1 MSNLNVAIVLAAGE
15 GTRMKSQTPKV
26 LNEVCGLPILGHV
39 LSTVKELKPQQ
50 SLVVIGHQKELVKQY
65 INSEFP
71 KVQTVVQT
79 KQLGTGHAVQT
90 ALASL
95 KGVKGLVL
103 VLASDTPLLSSQ
115 TLNQLVKAAKS
126 TKAAVLTAEFP
137 DPTGYGRIIKDED
150 KVVRIVEHKD
160 ANSEELEITEI
171 NTGVYV
177 FDADLLKQAVSKL
190 GSNNAQKEIY
200 LTDVVEAIN
209 NLNENVTAVVCE
221 NYVEA
226 LGINDQTQ
234 LAEVQRIKQQQ
245 INEHWMLQGVTMRNP
260 ETVIIDLTVSLS
272 RDVFLDTNTH
282 LIGNTSVSEGS
293 VIGPDSLIT
302 NSKIGENS
310 KIIKS
315 TLDEAIVGSNCQVGP
330 FTYLRPGTKL
340 KDGVKAGAYVEIK
353 NSLVGDGSKV
363 PHLSYVGDATI
374 GIESNIGAATVFVN
388 YDGNEKH
395 KTVVGNYVKIGSDT
409 MLVAPVKIGD
419 GAYTAAGSV
428 ITENVPAGA
437 LGVERTKQR
446 NIEGWTIRKRPNSP
460 YAKSVKKGTKKT
472 KTKTKAKVSKPTK
485 KKTKNAKKQT
495 PPKKKK
501 K

>member
-15 GTRMKSQTPKV
+15 GTRMKSNAPKV
-26 LNEVCGLPILGHV
+26 LHEVCGLPILGHV
-39 LSTVKELKPQQ
+39 LDTVKELKPQQ
-50 SLVVIGHQKELVKQY
+50 SVVVIGHQKELVKQY
-65 INSEFP
+65 ISSDYP

-126 TKAAVLTAEFP
+126 SKAAVLTAEFA
-137 DPTGYGRIIKDED
+137 DPTGYGRIVKDED
-150 KVVRIVEHKD
+150 KVLRIVEHKD
-160 ANSEELEITEI
+160 ASSEELEITEI

-209 NLNENVTAVVCE
+209 NLNETVTAVVCE
-221 NYVEA
+221 NYLEA
-226 LGINDQTQ
+226 LGINDQAQ

-272 RDVFLDTNTH
+272 KDVFLDTNTH
-282 LIGNTSVSEGS
+282 LLGNTNVGEGS
-293 VIGPDSLIT
+293 VIGPDSLIN

-310 KIIKS
+310 QIIKS
-315 TLDEAIVGSNCQVGP
+315 TLDEAIVGNNCQVGP
-330 FTYLRPGTKL
+330 YTYLRPGTKL

-353 NSLVGDGSKV
+353 NSSVGEGSKV

-388 YDGNEKH
+388 YDGVEKH

-446 NIEGWTIRKRPNSP
+446 NIEGWVARKR
-460 YAKSVKKGTKKT
+460 GKT
-472 KTKTKAKVSKPTK
+472 KSASAARRTR
-485 KKTKNAKKQT
+485 AKK
-495 PPKKKK
+495 PNK
-501 K
+501 